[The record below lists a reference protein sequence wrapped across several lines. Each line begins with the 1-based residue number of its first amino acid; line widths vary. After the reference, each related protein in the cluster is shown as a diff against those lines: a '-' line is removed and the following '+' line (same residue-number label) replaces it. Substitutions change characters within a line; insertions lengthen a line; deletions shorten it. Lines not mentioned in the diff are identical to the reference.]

1 MRYSPELKDAIL
13 RRLLPPNSESATK
26 IAKEEGIPEGTLRR
40 WKLEAKSQGI
50 AAPTGDN
57 AENWSTQGN

>member
-40 WKLEAKSQGI
+40 WKLEAKSQGK
-50 AAPTGDN
+50 AAP
-57 AENWSTQGN
+57 